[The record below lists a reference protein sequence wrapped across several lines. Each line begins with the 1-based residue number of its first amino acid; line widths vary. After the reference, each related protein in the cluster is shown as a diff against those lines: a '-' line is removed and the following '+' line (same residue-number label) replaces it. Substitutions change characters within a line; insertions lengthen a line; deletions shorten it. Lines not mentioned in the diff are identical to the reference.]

1 MPDEITFFDLVALL
15 KIKPGTTVER
25 YGGLINSSFF
35 DGANVLGTLSQK
47 KLVSISTAMPDQ
59 NPITVTDIGKS
70 LLSEAE
76 TRGKEDFDHL
86 DLAILT
92 QMSNGKAEPSD
103 IGKSVNV
110 RSRDLAMH
118 LYRLSVQDY
127 ATYEFVNG
135 SVNLMLTEKGF
146 AQVKAGMPVKPTP
159 PPEPMVPQQASP
171 MDQTPKQTSMMQPPE
186 LLQPKPMKIQQVPM
200 NPSVTMPPP
209 APDTAQPQAPMDVAP
224 KPKGSMKDRIL
235 IVAAIIVTILLI
247 LSYLYY
253 IHYLSI

>member
-59 NPITVTDIGKS
+59 NPITVTDIGKQ
-70 LLSEAE
+70 LIGEAE
-76 TRGKEDFDHL
+76 TKGKEDFDHL

-92 QMSNGKAEPSD
+92 QMSNGKAEPSE
-103 IGKSVNV
+103 IGKAVNV

-118 LYRLSVQDY
+118 LYRLSAQDY

-146 AQVKAGMPVKPTP
+146 AQVKAGMPIKPVP
-159 PPEPMVPQQASP
+159 PPEQIMSETDST
-171 MDQTPKQTSMMQPPE
+171 MDQTPKTTTMMQPPE
-186 LLQPKPMKIQQVPM
+186 MLQQKTIKSQQVPM
-200 NPSVTMPPP
+200 QSAPTMTTPT
-209 APDTAQPQAPMDVAP
+209 PDAEQPQAPTDAGS
-224 KPKGSMKDRIL
+224 KPKTSKKLIIL
-235 IVAAIIVTILLI
+235 IVVVTILLI
-247 LSYLYY
+247 VSYLYY
-253 IHYLSI
+253 AHYISL